1 MRVSDYYGKDIY
13 NDGGYY
19 VGEVQEVMLDPD
31 EGRLAGLT
39 IGATDEGGHRTVPY
53 EWVSA
58 VGEIII
64 VSAEPGEEELE
75 TQEAGELGESSL
87 GEL

>member
-13 NDGGYY
+13 SDRGYY

-31 EGRLAGLT
+31 ESELVGLT
-39 IGATDEGGHRTVPY
+39 IGTTDEGGHRLVPY

-64 VSAEPGEEELE
+64 VSAEPEEEELE
-75 TQEAGELGESSL
+75 AQEAGELGESSL